1 MNIAFFITPKKQIV
15 YAKLTS
21 TLRQALERMKYYNCN
36 ELIILNSKGEYAG
49 FINREDIIRK
59 IKNSPNLHFKDF
71 NKVGILDIIKHVINN
86 PLGINCDVEDIV
98 FPVTNVNFLPV
109 ADDNNKFIG
118 VIRKNDILKHKN
130 CYAV

>member
-86 PLGINCDVEDIV
+86 PLGINCDIKDIA
-98 FPVTNVNFLPV
+98 FPVTDVNFLPV

-118 VIRKNDILKHKN
+118 IIKKDDILNHKS

>member
-36 ELIILNSKGEYAG
+36 ELIILNDKGEYAG

-59 IKNSPNLHFKDF
+59 IRNSPNLHFKDF

-86 PLGINCDVEDIV
+86 PLGINCDVEDIS
-98 FPVTNVNFLPV
+98 FPVTNINFLPV

>member
-86 PLGINCDVEDIV
+86 PLGINCDIEDIA

-118 VIRKNDILKHKN
+118 IIKKDDILNHKS